1 MTNLF
6 KNLKKNF
13 VLWLFAFLIVP
24 LFVWGFSFSK
34 AADDL
39 LWIITQPAYDYDII
53 IWWLWENVDTVWK
66 RFFKWSTEIAGGVSV
81 FMKSPVKDANGNMV
95 CRWWACSA
103 DCVTQTSTNQRLC
116 QRQWKM
122 QSWLGVSAW
131 VGIGSKPST
140 IVRITRMLLVV
151 VIALS
156 VTMILYNWM
165 MYIVETWQWKDW
177 KSLKNIAYIVAGILI
192 ALFSVIIIRIIESIP
207 STLWDLQ
214 ELPQYWYEQDK
225 DAVSQN
231 ERWAGVGVQW
241 RL

>member
-1 MTNLF
+1 
-6 KNLKKNF
+6 
-13 VLWLFAFLIVP
+13 
-24 LFVWGFSFSK
+24 
-34 AADDL
+34 
-39 LWIITQPAYDYDII
+39 
-53 IWWLWENVDTVWK
+53 
-66 RFFKWSTEIAGGVSV
+66 
-81 FMKSPVKDANGNMV
+81 
-95 CRWWACSA
+95 
-103 DCVTQTSTNQRLC
+103 
-116 QRQWKM
+116 M

-207 STLWDLQ
+207 STIWDLE

-231 ERWAGVGVQW
+231 ERGAGVWVQW
-241 RL
+241 RIF